1 VKNIVIL
8 GSTGSIGTST
18 LDVISRFPEEFQVV
32 GLTAGSND
40 KALEKQIRTFKPE
53 VVALSCQDAAHRLRS
68 RVGKISTE
76 ILDGDQGLCAV
87 ASLPKGDLVIS
98 SIVGGAGLKP
108 TLSAIQAGRQV
119 ALANKEPMVMAGR
132 LMQQEA
138 HKHHVKIF
146 PIDSEHSAVFQA
158 MEGHRKVDLR
168 RIVLTASGGPFWEW
182 PAENLGNVTPDQ
194 ALQHPNWKMGA
205 KITIDSATL
214 MNKGLEVI
222 EARWLFDIPPDQI
235 DVVIHRESIIHSLVE
250 YCDGSVIA
258 QLGHPDM
265 RTPISYAL
273 KYPERVPL
281 NPPLLD
287 LGKIGKFTFYPTD
300 VKKFPC
306 LQLAYDALAGADGLS
321 ATLNAA
327 NEVAVQAFLNHQI
340 PFLAISRVIQE
351 TMQAYSAS
359 PPNSI
364 EEVLEVDQW
373 ARRIAIE
380 VMHTCSSSFIGTRH

>member
-1 VKNIVIL
+1 MKNIVIL

-18 LDVISRFPEEFQVV
+18 LDVISRFSDEFQVV
-32 GLTAGSND
+32 GLAAGSND
-40 KALEKQIRTFKPE
+40 RAMEDQIRTFKPE
-53 VVALSCQDAAHRLRS
+53 VVALSSQDAANRLRS
-68 RVGKISTE
+68 RIASTSTE
-76 ILDGDQGLCAV
+76 ILDGEQGLCTV
-87 ASLPKGDLVIS
+87 AGLPKGDLVIS

-108 TLSAIQAGRQV
+108 TLAAIQSGRQV

-138 HKHHVKIF
+138 LKHGVKIF
-146 PIDSEHSAVFQA
+146 PIDSEHSAIFQS
-158 MEGHRKVDLR
+158 MEGHRKVDIR
-168 RIVLTASGGPFWEW
+168 RIILTASGGPFWDW
-182 PAENLGNVTPDQ
+182 PIQDLGHVTPEQ

-205 KITIDSATL
+205 KITTDSATL

-235 DVVIHRESIIHSLVE
+235 TVVIHRESIIHSLVE
-250 YCDGSVIA
+250 YYDGSVIA

-273 KYPERVPL
+273 KYPERLPL

-300 VKKFPC
+300 SEKFPC
-306 LQLAYDALAGADGLS
+306 LQLAYDALAGADGLP

-340 PFLAISRVIQE
+340 AFLDISRVIQE
-351 TMQAYSAS
+351 TMNAYSATPLS
-359 PPNSI
+359 SI
-364 EEVLEVDQW
+364 EDILEVDQW
-373 ARRIAIE
+373 ARRTATE
-380 VMHTCSSSFIGTRH
+380 MMKTCSSAHI

>member
-1 VKNIVIL
+1 MKNIVIL
-8 GSTGSIGTST
+8 GSTGSIGAST
-18 LDVISRFPEEFQVV
+18 LDVISRFPDEFQVV

-40 KALEKQIRTFKPE
+40 RVIEDQIRTFKPE
-53 VVALSCQDAAHRLRS
+53 VVALSCPDAAKRLRS
-68 RVGKISTE
+68 RMGSTSTE
-76 ILDGDQGLCAV
+76 VLNGDQGLCTV

-108 TLSAIQAGRQV
+108 TLSAIQSGRQV

-132 LMQQEA
+132 LMQEEA
-138 HKHHVKIF
+138 HKHGVKIF
-146 PIDSEHSAVFQA
+146 PIDSEHSAIFQS
-158 MEGHRKVDLR
+158 MEGHRKVDIR
-168 RIVLTASGGPFWEW
+168 RIVLTASGGPCWDW
-182 PAENLGNVTPDQ
+182 PVDDLAHVTPEQ

-273 KYPERVPL
+273 KYPERIPL

-287 LGKIGKFTFYPTD
+287 LAQIGKLTFYPTD
-300 VKKFPC
+300 AGKFPC
-306 LQLAYDALAGADGLS
+306 LQLAYDALAGSDGLP

-327 NEVAVQAFLNHQI
+327 NEIAVQAFLKNQI
-340 PFLAISRVIQE
+340 AFLDIPRVIQE
-351 TMQAYSAS
+351 TMNAYSAR
-359 PPNSI
+359 PLTSI
-364 EEVLEVDQW
+364 EEVLEVDEW
-373 ARRIAIE
+373 ARRTATE
-380 VMHTCSSSFIGTRH
+380 VMKACMSSPI

>member
-18 LDVISRFPEEFQVV
+18 LDVISRFPDEFQVV
-32 GLTAGSND
+32 GLAAGSND
-40 KALEKQIRTFKPE
+40 QALEDQIRIFKPD
-53 VVALSCQDAAHRLRS
+53 VVALSCRDAAKRLRS
-68 RVGKISTE
+68 RIGSTTPE
-76 ILDGDQGLCAV
+76 VLEGNEGLCTV
-87 ASLPKGDLVIS
+87 AGLPQGDLVIS

-108 TLSAIQAGRQV
+108 TLSAIQSGRQV

-138 HKHHVKIF
+138 HKHDVKIF
-146 PIDSEHSAVFQA
+146 PIDSEHSAIFQS
-158 MEGHRKVDLR
+158 MEGHRKMDIR
-168 RIVLTASGGPFWEW
+168 RIVLTASGGPFWDWSIHDLEH
-182 PAENLGNVTPDQ
+182 VTPEQ

-205 KITIDSATL
+205 KITTDSATL

-235 DVVIHRESIIHSLVE
+235 DVIVHRESIIHSLVE

-300 VKKFPC
+300 SEKFPC
-306 LQLAYDALAGADGLS
+306 LQLAYDALAGADGLP

-327 NEVAVQAFLNHQI
+327 NEVAVQAFLKHQI
-340 PFLAISRVIQE
+340 AFLDIPRVIQD
-351 TMQAYSAS
+351 TMNAYSAT
-359 PPNSI
+359 PLTSI
-364 EEVLEVDQW
+364 EEALELDQW
-373 ARRIAIE
+373 ARRTATE
-380 VMHTCSSSFIGTRH
+380 VMKTCSSAPI

>member
-1 VKNIVIL
+1 MKNIVIL

-18 LDVISRFPEEFQVV
+18 LDVISRFPDELQVV
-32 GLTAGSND
+32 GLTAGTND
-40 KALEKQIRTFKPE
+40 RAMEDQIRTFKPD
-53 VVALSCQDAAHRLRS
+53 VVALSCQDAANRLRS
-68 RVGKISTE
+68 RLGSTSTE
-76 ILDGDQGLCAV
+76 ILDGEQGLCAV
-87 ASLPKGDLVIS
+87 AGLPQGNLVIS

-108 TLSAIQAGRQV
+108 TLAAIQSGRQV

-138 HKHHVKIF
+138 LKHGVKIF
-146 PIDSEHSAVFQA
+146 PIDSEHSAIFQS
-158 MEGHRKVDLR
+158 MEGHRKTDIR
-168 RIVLTASGGPFWEW
+168 RIVLTASGGPFWDW
-182 PAENLGNVTPDQ
+182 PIQDLGHATPEQ

-205 KITIDSATL
+205 KITTDSATL

-273 KYPERVPL
+273 KYPERLPL

-300 VKKFPC
+300 SEKFPC
-306 LQLAYDALAGADGLS
+306 LQLAYDALAGPDGLP

-327 NEVAVQAFLNHQI
+327 NEVAVQAFLSHQI
-340 PFLAISRVIQE
+340 AFLDIPRVIQE
-351 TMQAYSAS
+351 TMNTYSAAPLS
-359 PPNSI
+359 SI
-364 EEVLEVDQW
+364 EDILEVDQW
-373 ARRIAIE
+373 ARRTATE
-380 VMHTCSSSFIGTRH
+380 MMKTCPSAPL

>member
-8 GSTGSIGTST
+8 GSTGSIGAST
-18 LDVISRFPEEFQVV
+18 LDVISRFPDEFQVV

-40 KALEKQIRTFKPE
+40 RIIEDQIRTFKPE
-53 VVALSCQDAAHRLRS
+53 VVALSCPDAAKRLRS
-68 RVGKISTE
+68 RMGSTSTE
-76 ILDGDQGLCAV
+76 VLNGDQGLCTV

-108 TLSAIQAGRQV
+108 TLSAIQSGRQV

-132 LMQQEA
+132 LMQEEA
-138 HKHHVKIF
+138 HKHGVKIF
-146 PIDSEHSAVFQA
+146 PIDSEHSAIFQS
-158 MEGHRKVDLR
+158 MEGHRKVDIR
-168 RIVLTASGGPFWEW
+168 RIVLTASGGPCWDW
-182 PAENLGNVTPDQ
+182 PVDDLAHVTPEQ

-273 KYPERVPL
+273 KYPERIPL

-287 LGKIGKFTFYPTD
+287 LGQIGKLTFYPTD
-300 VKKFPC
+300 AGKFPC
-306 LQLAYDALAGADGLS
+306 LQLAYDALAGSDGLP

-327 NEVAVQAFLNHQI
+327 NEIAVQAFLKNQI
-340 PFLAISRVIQE
+340 AFLDIPRVIQE
-351 TMQAYSAS
+351 TMNAYSARPLS
-359 PPNSI
+359 SI
-364 EEVLEVDQW
+364 EEVLEVDEW
-373 ARRIAIE
+373 ARRTATE
-380 VMHTCSSSFIGTRH
+380 VMKACMSSPI

>member
-1 VKNIVIL
+1 MKNIVIL

-18 LDVISRFPEEFQVV
+18 LDVISRFPDELQVV

-40 KALEKQIRTFKPE
+40 RAMEDQIRTFKPD
-53 VVALSCQDAAHRLRS
+53 VVALSCQDAANRLRS
-68 RVGKISTE
+68 RLGSTSTE
-76 ILDGDQGLCAV
+76 ILDGEQGLCAV
-87 ASLPKGDLVIS
+87 AGLPQGNLVIS

-108 TLSAIQAGRQV
+108 TLAAIQSGRQV

-138 HKHHVKIF
+138 LKHGVKIF
-146 PIDSEHSAVFQA
+146 PIDSEHSAIFQS
-158 MEGHRKVDLR
+158 MEGHRKTDIR
-168 RIVLTASGGPFWEW
+168 RIVLTASGGPFWDW
-182 PAENLGNVTPDQ
+182 PIQDLGHATPEQ

-205 KITIDSATL
+205 KITTDSATL

-273 KYPERVPL
+273 KYPERLPL

-300 VKKFPC
+300 SEKFPC
-306 LQLAYDALAGADGLS
+306 LQLAYDALAGPDGLP

-327 NEVAVQAFLNHQI
+327 NEVAVQAFLSHQI
-340 PFLAISRVIQE
+340 AFLDIPRVIQE
-351 TMQAYSAS
+351 TMNAYSAAPLS
-359 PPNSI
+359 SI
-364 EEVLEVDQW
+364 EDILEVDQW
-373 ARRIAIE
+373 ARRTATE
-380 VMHTCSSSFIGTRH
+380 MMKTCPSAPL

>member
-18 LDVISRFPEEFQVV
+18 LDVISRFPEELQVV
-32 GLTAGSND
+32 GLAAGSND
-40 KALEKQIRTFKPE
+40 RAMEDQIRTFKPE
-53 VVALSCQDAAHRLRS
+53 VVALSCRDAANRLRS
-68 RVGKISTE
+68 RIGSTSTE
-76 ILDGDQGLCAV
+76 ILDGEQGLCTV
-87 ASLPKGDLVIS
+87 AGLQRGDLVIS

-138 HKHHVKIF
+138 RKHGVKIF
-146 PIDSEHSAVFQA
+146 PIDSEHSAIFQS
-158 MEGHRKVDLR
+158 MEGHRKVDIR
-168 RIVLTASGGPFWEW
+168 RIVLTASGGPFWDW
-182 PAENLGNVTPDQ
+182 PIHDLEHVTPEQ

-205 KITIDSATL
+205 KITTDSATL

-222 EARWLFDIPPDQI
+222 EARWLFDIPSDQI

-273 KYPERVPL
+273 KYPERLPL

-300 VKKFPC
+300 SEKFPC
-306 LQLAYDALAGADGLS
+306 LQLAYDALAGSDGLP

-340 PFLAISRVIQE
+340 AFLDIPRVIHE
-351 TMQAYSAS
+351 TMNAYSATPLS
-359 PPNSI
+359 SI
-364 EEVLEVDQW
+364 EAVLEVDQW
-373 ARRIAIE
+373 ARRTAAE
-380 VMHTCSSSFIGTRH
+380 VMKTCSSSSI

>member
-1 VKNIVIL
+1 MKNIVIL

-18 LDVISRFPEEFQVV
+18 LDVISRFPEELQVV
-32 GLTAGSND
+32 GLAAGSND
-40 KALEKQIRTFKPE
+40 RAMEDQIRTFKPE
-53 VVALSCQDAAHRLRS
+53 VVALSCQDAANRLRS
-68 RVGKISTE
+68 RIGSTSTE
-76 ILDGDQGLCAV
+76 ILDGEQGLCTV
-87 ASLPKGDLVIS
+87 AGLQRGDLVIS

-138 HKHHVKIF
+138 RKHGVKIF
-146 PIDSEHSAVFQA
+146 PIDSEHSAIFQS
-158 MEGHRKVDLR
+158 MEGHRKVDIR
-168 RIVLTASGGPFWEW
+168 RIVLTASGGPFWDW
-182 PAENLGNVTPDQ
+182 PIHDLEHVTPEQ

-205 KITIDSATL
+205 KITTDSATL

-222 EARWLFDIPPDQI
+222 EARWLFDIPSDQI

-273 KYPERVPL
+273 KYPERLPL

-300 VKKFPC
+300 SEKFPC
-306 LQLAYDALAGADGLS
+306 LQLAYDALAGSDGLP

-340 PFLAISRVIQE
+340 AFLDIPRVIQE
-351 TMQAYSAS
+351 TMNAYSATPLS
-359 PPNSI
+359 SI
-364 EEVLEVDQW
+364 EAVLEVDQW
-373 ARRIAIE
+373 ARRTAAE
-380 VMHTCSSSFIGTRH
+380 VMKTCSSSSI

>member
-1 VKNIVIL
+1 
-8 GSTGSIGTST
+8 
-18 LDVISRFPEEFQVV
+18 
-32 GLTAGSND
+32 
-40 KALEKQIRTFKPE
+40 
-53 VVALSCQDAAHRLRS
+53 
-68 RVGKISTE
+68 
-76 ILDGDQGLCAV
+76 
-87 ASLPKGDLVIS
+87 VIS

-108 TLSAIQAGRQV
+108 TLSAIQAGRHV

-138 HKHHVKIF
+138 RKYGVTIF
-146 PIDSEHSAVFQA
+146 PIDSEHSAIFQS
-158 MEGHRKVDLR
+158 MEGHRRADIR
-168 RIVLTASGGPFWEW
+168 RIVLTASGGPFWDW
-182 PAENLGNVTPDQ
+182 PIKSLAQVTPAQ

-205 KITIDSATL
+205 KITTDSATL

-222 EARWLFDIPPDQI
+222 EARWLFDIPQDQI

-300 VKKFPC
+300 SQKFPC
-306 LQLAYDALAGADGLS
+306 LQLAYDALAGAEGLP

-327 NEVAVQAFLNHQI
+327 NEIAVQAFLDHEIAFLDI
-340 PFLAISRVIQE
+340 PKVIQE
-351 TMQAYSAS
+351 TMNAYSAT
-359 PPNSI
+359 PLTSI
-364 EEVLEVDQW
+364 EAVLEVDQW
-373 ARRIAIE
+373 ARRTATE
-380 VMHTCSSSFIGTRH
+380 VMKSCTSSIQ